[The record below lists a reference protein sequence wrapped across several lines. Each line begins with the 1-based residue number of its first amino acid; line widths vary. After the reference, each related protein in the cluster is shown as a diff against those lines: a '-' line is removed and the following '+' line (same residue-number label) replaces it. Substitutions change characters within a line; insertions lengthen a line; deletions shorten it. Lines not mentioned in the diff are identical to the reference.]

1 MESDDEEISALG
13 ASSARPRA
21 GGSAASSPTLSLP
34 ESFANLGDEPAP
46 RGAPLARQL
55 ESELAATH
63 ERRAAEREA
72 YHARL
77 AAARR
82 DADAAR
88 RQADGQAVELA
99 RATEALRDRRDAID
113 DGFRDG
119 LAYAVDA
126 GGDEAATASVRA
138 LVDELRARPVDELT
152 LRELATVRVVEAS
165 ERTQT
170 ARLESARAALD
181 AAKRRDAA
189 ERAHERLRAEHEGLA
204 HGAAQREQLLRDDLA
219 RIAAELEHARRRE
232 AERAEALEAGRA
244 ASVRLARVEADRA
257 RYIAENAELAAHQ
270 AKATDA
276 VRSTAAAGADC
287 ARRVRDAEAACELA
301 RQEAGHQRDVA
312 NAEAKRADA
321 AEYRGLRADEA
332 VEEKRVQVADLQ
344 RRLAL
349 EGDAFREKLEARTRE
364 VAAAADARV
373 EALRRERE
381 TFEQREAASL
391 REARADAVE
400 DARREREARVAAEA
414 EVAGARS
421 QAAEAEAR
429 RVAEMAEAAAE
440 RRVLAYELA
449 ASATRLRAAERDRDE
464 ARLENAM
471 LREQVAVRA
480 ARGMGG
486 GVSSL
491 PPGRRALV

>member
-1 MESDDEEISALG
+1 MDGAASDDEEISALG
-13 ASSARPRA
+13 ASPARPRA

-34 ESFANLGDEPAP
+34 ESFSNLGGEP
-46 RGAPLARQL
+46 APLARQL

-88 RQADGQAVELA
+88 RQADAQAVELA

-138 LVDELRARPVDELT
+138 LVDELRARPADELT

-165 ERTQT
+165 ERTQA

-219 RIAAELEHARRRE
+219 RVAAELEHARRRE
-232 AERAEALEAGRA
+232 AERAVDVVVPRLERGDGPRP
-244 ASVRLARVEADRA
+244 
-257 RYIAENAELAAHQ
+257 H
-270 AKATDA
+270 
-276 VRSTAAAGADC
+276 
-287 ARRVRDAEAACELA
+287 A
-301 RQEAGHQRDVA
+301 RQHGPPV
-312 NAEAKRADA
+312 
-321 AEYRGLRADEA
+321 
-332 VEEKRVQVADLQ
+332 RVQV
-344 RRLAL
+344 
-349 EGDAFREKLEARTRE
+349 
-364 VAAAADARV
+364 V
-373 EALRRERE
+373 
-381 TFEQREAASL
+381 
-391 REARADAVE
+391 
-400 DARREREARVAAEA
+400 
-414 EVAGARS
+414 
-421 QAAEAEAR
+421 
-429 RVAEMAEAAAE
+429 
-440 RRVLAYELA
+440 
-449 ASATRLRAAERDRDE
+449 
-464 ARLENAM
+464 
-471 LREQVAVRA
+471 VRA
-480 ARGMGG
+480 APVVERLDVLGREGHAARLQVLDG
-486 GVSSL
+486 RAGEHLVDVVGA
-491 PPGRRALV
+491 PGRLLARAHLARELPVDLRQAKKYSKRLQ

>member
-1 MESDDEEISALG
+1 MDGAASDDEEISALG
-13 ASSARPRA
+13 ASPARPRA

-34 ESFANLGDEPAP
+34 ESFSNLGGEP
-46 RGAPLARQL
+46 APLARQL

-88 RQADGQAVELA
+88 RQADAQAVELA

-138 LVDELRARPVDELT
+138 LVDELRARPADELT

-165 ERTQT
+165 ERTQA

-219 RIAAELEHARRRE
+219 RVAAELEHARRRE

-257 RYIAENAELAAHQ
+257 RYVAENAELAAHQ
-270 AKATDA
+270 ATAADA
-276 VRSTAAAGADC
+276 VRSAAAAEADC

-301 RQEAGHQRDVA
+301 RQEASHQRDVA

-421 QAAEAEAR
+421 RAAEAEAR
-429 RVAEMAEAAAE
+429 RVAETAEAAAE

-449 ASATRLRAAERDRDE
+449 AAATRLRAAERDRDE

-480 ARGMGG
+480 ARGTKGG
-486 GVSSL
+486 G
-491 PPGRRALV
+491 

>member
-1 MESDDEEISALG
+1 MDGAASDDEEISALG
-13 ASSARPRA
+13 ASPARPRA

-34 ESFANLGDEPAP
+34 ESFSNLGGEP
-46 RGAPLARQL
+46 APLARQL

-88 RQADGQAVELA
+88 RQADAQAVELA

-138 LVDELRARPVDELT
+138 LVDELRARPADELT

-165 ERTQT
+165 ERTQA

-219 RIAAELEHARRRE
+219 R
-232 AERAEALEAGRA
+232 
-244 ASVRLARVEADRA
+244 V
-257 RYIAENAELAAHQ
+257 
-270 AKATDA
+270 
-276 VRSTAAAGADC
+276 
-287 ARRVRDAEAACELA
+287 AACLLYTSPSPRDK
-301 RQEAGHQRDVA
+301 RQSRMP
-312 NAEAKRADA
+312 
-321 AEYRGLRADEA
+321 
-332 VEEKRVQVADLQ
+332 
-344 RRLAL
+344 
-349 EGDAFREKLEARTRE
+349 
-364 VAAAADARV
+364 
-373 EALRRERE
+373 
-381 TFEQREAASL
+381 S
-391 REARADAVE
+391 
-400 DARREREARVAAEA
+400 
-414 EVAGARS
+414 
-421 QAAEAEAR
+421 
-429 RVAEMAEAAAE
+429 
-440 RRVLAYELA
+440 
-449 ASATRLRAAERDRDE
+449 SA
-464 ARLENAM
+464 
-471 LREQVAVRA
+471 
-480 ARGMGG
+480 
-486 GVSSL
+486 
-491 PPGRRALV
+491 